1 MPMDVRTIES
11 KAFKEIASKLDAI
24 YEHVSNSRPLLY
36 AFSDSEIWVDS
47 QEVSDMLNISVRTL
61 QRLRAEGELSYTYV
75 RRRCRYKVKDICK
88 LLDDKTIPCTYER
101 IMQFKQKYALSCV
114 K

>member
-1 MPMDVRTIES
+1 MEVITIES
-11 KAFKEIASKLDAI
+11 KAFKEIASKFDAI

>member
-1 MPMDVRTIES
+1 MPMEVITIES
-11 KAFKEIASKLDAI
+11 AAYKEIVQKLDAI
-24 YEHVSNSRPLLY
+24 YEHVSSKRPLLY
-36 AFSDSEIWVDS
+36 AFSDTEIWVDS
-47 QEVSDMLNISVRTL
+47 QEVSDMLNISIRTL
-61 QRLRAEGELSYTYV
+61 QRLRKDGELSFTYV

-101 IMQFKQKYALSCV
+101 IMRFKQKYVLGDD

>member
-1 MPMDVRTIES
+1 MPMEVITIES

-24 YEHVSNSRPLLY
+24 YEHVSNSRPLHY

-61 QRLRAEGELSYTYV
+61 QRLRAEG
-75 RRRCRYKVKDICK
+75 
-88 LLDDKTIPCTYER
+88 
-101 IMQFKQKYALSCV
+101 
-114 K
+114 